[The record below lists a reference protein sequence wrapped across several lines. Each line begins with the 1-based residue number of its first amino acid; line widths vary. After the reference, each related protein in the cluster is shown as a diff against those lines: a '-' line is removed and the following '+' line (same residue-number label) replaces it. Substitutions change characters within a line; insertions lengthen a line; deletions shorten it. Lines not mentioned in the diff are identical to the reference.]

1 MGELIRM
8 SKKEMERIPVLERLK
23 TGKIHHRHASQLLG
37 VSKRQSQGLKKKYA
51 SQGTEG
57 VLHKGRGCPSNRQI
71 KPEDIAAVLK
81 IVKES
86 YKDFGPTLAYEKLKE
101 KGQITFGLEV
111 LRRSMIADGLWKSKQ
126 KRRDHVHQARERR
139 PCFGE
144 LIQVDGSLHK
154 WFEERGPMCTLLAYI
169 DDATSSIVYA
179 KFVKSESTWSYFEA
193 TKQYF
198 RDLGKPLALYTDK
211 HSVFRVNVSK
221 DGQSAT
227 TDSNGDTQFSR
238 ALKSLDVAII
248 YAQSPQ
254 AKGRVERLYKTLQD
268 RLVKELRLANI
279 SDIEAAN
286 LFLPEYL
293 AGHNARFAVDPK
305 DFTNMHRPL
314 ETNDNL
320 DSVFLLQETRV
331 LSKTLTC
338 QYKNKAYQVH
348 TKKATYRLRNATVT
362 VSEARNGDIFLSCE
376 GQALDYSI
384 IETRPKNKDSDSKNL
399 NEIVDGIKAKATRNP
414 TQKQAVT
421 PKIPYKPPEDHPWRT
436 YRQRAQNLS
445 KVA

>member
-1 MGELIRM
+1 MGELIGM
-8 SKKEMERIPVLERLK
+8 SQKDMVRAGVLERLK
-23 TGKIHHRHASQLLG
+23 GGEIQHRHARQLLG
-37 VSKRQSQGLKKKYA
+37 LSRRQSQRLKKRYA
-51 SQGTEG
+51 ANGTVG
-57 VLHKGRGCPSNRQI
+57 ILHRGRGAVSNRKI
-71 KPEDIAAVLK
+71 KGAEIKAVLK
-81 IVKES
+81 IVEES
-86 YKDFGPTLAYEKLKE
+86 YRGFGPTLAYEKLKE
-101 KGQITFGLEV
+101 KGEITFSLEI
-111 LRRSMIADGLWKSKQ
+111 LRRSMIDVGLWKARK
-126 KRRDHVHQARERR
+126 KRNDYVHQARERR

-338 QYKNKAYQVH
+338 QYKNKAYQIH

>member
-8 SKKEMERIPVLERLK
+8 SKKEMVRIPVLERLK
-23 TGKIHHRHASQLLG
+23 TGEIHHRHASQLLG
-37 VSKRQSQGLKKKYA
+37 VSKRQSQRLKKKYA
-51 SQGTEG
+51 SQGAECL
-57 VLHKGRGCPSNRQI
+57 VHKGRGGPSNRQI
-71 KPEDIAAVLK
+71 KTEDIDSVLK

-101 KGQITFGLEV
+101 KGEITFGLEV
-111 LRRSMIADGLWKSKQ
+111 LRRSMIAAGLWKAKQ
-126 KRRDHVHQARERR
+126 KRRDYVHQARDRR
-139 PCFGE
+139 DCFGE

-169 DDATSSIVYA
+169 DDARSSVVYA
-179 KFVKSESTWSYFEA
+179 EFVKSESTWSYFEA
-193 TKQYF
+193 TKRYF
-198 RDLGKPLALYTDK
+198 RALGKPLALYTDK

-238 ALKSLDVAII
+238 ALKSLGVDII
-248 YAQSPQ
+248 YAHSPQ

-279 SDIEAAN
+279 SNIEDAN
-286 LFLPEYL
+286 DFLAKYL

-305 DFTNMHRPL
+305 DFANLHRPL
-314 ETNDNL
+314 TTDDNL
-320 DSVFLLQETRV
+320 DQVFLLQETRI

-348 TKKATYRLRNATVT
+348 TKKATYRLSQATIT
-362 VSEARNGDIFLSCE
+362 VSEARNGDVSLYYE
-376 GQALDYSI
+376 GQLLAYTI
-384 IETRPKNKDSDSKNL
+384 IETKPENKDSDSKNL
-399 NEIVDGIKAKATRNP
+399 NEIVDKIKSKAIRKP
-414 TQKQAVT
+414 IQKQPIT
-421 PKIPYKPPEDHPWRT
+421 PKMPYKPPEDHPWRGC
-436 YRQRAQNLS
+436 RQLAQNL
-445 KVA
+445 AQAA

>member
-1 MGELIRM
+1 
-8 SKKEMERIPVLERLK
+8 
-23 TGKIHHRHASQLLG
+23 
-37 VSKRQSQGLKKKYA
+37 
-51 SQGTEG
+51 
-57 VLHKGRGCPSNRQI
+57 
-71 KPEDIAAVLK
+71 
-81 IVKES
+81 
-86 YKDFGPTLAYEKLKE
+86 
-101 KGQITFGLEV
+101 
-111 LRRSMIADGLWKSKQ
+111 
-126 KRRDHVHQARERR
+126 
-139 PCFGE
+139 
-144 LIQVDGSLHK
+144 
-154 WFEERGPMCTLLAYI
+154 MCTLLAYI

-338 QYKNKAYQVH
+338 QYKNKAYQIH

-445 KVA
+445 EVA